1 MPERNL
7 NFDEIIDRRN
17 TNSLKYDFAKRRGLP
32 ENVMPFWVADM
43 DFRISSYIQ
52 DAVIEQAQHG
62 IYGYSETKEEY
73 FEAVSGWIEKQ
84 FGWKTKENWLVKT
97 PGVVFALAAAVRTLT
112 EKGDAVMIQQPV
124 YYPFSE
130 VIADNG
136 RRIVDNTLKID
147 ENGYYS
153 IDFEDLENK
162 IVSEDVKL
170 FLLCDPHNPSG
181 RVFTRDEL
189 EKIGDICLKHGVK
202 VVSDEIHAD
211 LVFEG
216 KHTMFASIKPEFADI
231 SITCTAPS
239 KTFNIAGLQV
249 SNVFVPNREIRQ
261 ALKRK
266 IAAAGYSQ
274 LNSVGLAACE
284 AAYRHGGEWY
294 EAMKKYVK
302 ANIDFMYDYIKE
314 NIPELKMRK
323 PEGTYLVWIDFRG
336 LGLDDK
342 AIDDLVIH
350 KAGLWLDSGAIFGEA
365 GAGFQRINVACP
377 RKLLE
382 QALEKLEKAVHSA

>member
-1 MPERNL
+1 MSERNL
-7 NFDEIIDRRN
+7 NFDEIIDRKN

-52 DAVIEQAQHG
+52 DAIIAQADHG
-62 IYGYSETKEEY
+62 IYGYSDTQDEY
-73 FEAVSGWIEKQ
+73 FEAISGWIEKQ
-84 FGWKTKENWLVKT
+84 FGWRPEQKWMIKT
-97 PGVVFALAAAVRTLT
+97 PGVVFLLAAAVRTLT
-112 EKGDAVMIQQPV
+112 NEGDAVIIQQPV

-136 RRIVDNTLKID
+136 RHIVDNTLKTD
-147 ENGYYS
+147 QDGFYS
-153 IDFEDLENK
+153 IDFEDFENK
-162 IVSEDVKL
+162 IVSENVKL
-170 FLLCDPHNPSG
+170 FLLCNPHNPSG

-189 EKIGDICLKHGVK
+189 EKLGDICLKHGVK
-202 VVSDEIHAD
+202 VVSDEIHSD

-216 KHTMFASIKPEFADI
+216 KHTVFASIKPEFADI
-231 SITCTAPS
+231 SVTCTAPS

-249 SNVFVPNREIRQ
+249 SNVFVSNREMRQ
-261 ALKRK
+261 AIKK
-266 IAAAGYSQ
+266 QIAAEGYSQ

-284 AAYRHGGEWY
+284 AAYRYGGEWY

-302 ANIDFMYDYIKE
+302 ANIDFTYDYIKE
-314 NIPELKMRK
+314 KIPELKMRK

-336 LGLDDK
+336 LGLNDK
-342 AIDDLVIH
+342 EIDDLVIH
-350 KAGLWLDSGAIFGEA
+350 KAGLWLDSGAIFGVS

-377 RKLLE
+377 RKLLT
-382 QALEKLEKAVHSA
+382 QALDRLEKAIHS